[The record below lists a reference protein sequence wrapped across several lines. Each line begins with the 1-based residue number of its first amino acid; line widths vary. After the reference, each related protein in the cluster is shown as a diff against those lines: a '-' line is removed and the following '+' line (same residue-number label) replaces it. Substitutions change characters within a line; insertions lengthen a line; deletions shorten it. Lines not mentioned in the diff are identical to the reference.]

1 MNQENYRKEGERVDD
16 LNRKGYRILQD
27 PKAFCFGIDAVLLAD
42 FAKIMAGEQVLD
54 LGTGSGILPLL
65 LHARQSSARY
75 YGLEIQPEM
84 AERADRSVRMNGLE
98 QDITITCG
106 DLRGIL
112 SFYPGQSMDVIVCNP
127 PYMPAQGGLKNE
139 AASRT
144 IARHEVSC
152 TIEDVA
158 IAASRVLKSRGR
170 LYLVHRPAR
179 LTAVFAALTK
189 HHLEPKR
196 LRFVQPFADAA
207 PTMMLIE
214 AVLQGGPE
222 LKVEPPLT
230 VYEAPGR
237 YTKEIFSIYGMESMD
252 AKETL

>member
-1 MNQENYRKEGERVDD
+1 MNEENYRKEGERVDD

-27 PKAFCFGIDAVLLAD
+27 PEAFCFGIDAVLLAD
-42 FAKIMAGEQVLD
+42 FAKIAAGEQVLD

-65 LHARQSSARY
+65 MHARQSSARY
-75 YGLEIQPEM
+75 FGLEIQPEM
-84 AERADRSVRMNGLE
+84 AERAERSVRMNGLE

-106 DLRGIL
+106 DLRDVL
-112 SFYPGQSMDVIVCNP
+112 SYYPGQSMDAVVCNP

-144 IARHEVSC
+144 IARHEVTC

-158 IAASRVLKSRGR
+158 TAASRVLKSRGR

-179 LTAVFAALTK
+179 LAAVFAALEN

-196 LRFVQPFADAA
+196 LRFVQPFADTA

-222 LKVEPPLT
+222 LKVEPPLI
-230 VYEAPGR
+230 VYDAPGQ
-237 YTKEIFSIYGMESMD
+237 YTQEILTIYGMD
-252 AKETL
+252 AKETI